1 MINRIKEL
9 KPLPNYL
16 LSVTFD
22 DGRHVLYDVSEDMNL
37 PDYSVLREEPGLCQ
51 NVQLDESRTCVYW
64 NEEVDLPSDIIYEY
78 GKPC

>member
-22 DGRHVLYDVSEDMNL
+22 DGRHVLYDVSEDMSL
-37 PDYSVLREEPGLCQ
+37 PGYSVLREEPGLYQ
-51 NVQLDESRTCVYW
+51 NVRLDESRTCVYW
-64 NEEVDLPSDIIYEY
+64 NDEVDLPSDIIYEY